1 MISQRSEHCKGIVA
15 HSLVRRIYPWAACK
29 VWIRLG
35 NHGVHKCEG
44 IVCHVGRSSR
54 PGLRYRTAVNALCA
68 IIFDNVRFILA
79 RTNL

>member
-1 MISQRSEHCKGIVA
+1 MITQRFQHRKGVIA
-15 HSLVRRIYPWAACK
+15 HSLVRGIQSLSTSM

-35 NHGVHKCEG
+35 NHGVHQSEG
-44 IVCHVGRSSR
+44 IVGHVGRSSR